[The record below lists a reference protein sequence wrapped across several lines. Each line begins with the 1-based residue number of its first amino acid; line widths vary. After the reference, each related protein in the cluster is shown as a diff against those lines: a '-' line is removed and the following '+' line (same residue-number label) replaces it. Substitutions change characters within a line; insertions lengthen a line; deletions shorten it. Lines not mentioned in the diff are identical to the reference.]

1 MKNIKRIIALPVVFF
16 LVSLFP
22 VQVSA
27 SSSQAIFRVSTSS
40 KVVALTFDD
49 CGDAMRLSEIVQI
62 LKANNAK
69 ATFFTTGKSAIAN
82 STIIKQA
89 FDNGNQIANHTYDH
103 ASLITISY
111 DKVQEELNEA
121 DAAIVSVT
129 GKSSKPYFRTPYYD
143 YNSTVLQAA
152 GDDGYTKAIMCD
164 VNSVDW
170 SGISASQIT
179 QTVLNNVAPGSI
191 VGMHAGSGADNT
203 PAALSSIISSL
214 KAKGYSF
221 VTVSELLGYASG
233 STSTASSSSS
243 YPGILKYG
251 SSGTAVKQLQQALA
265 NKGYKISAD
274 GAFGPATRSAVMS
287 YQSSQGLTVDG
298 IVGPST
304 WNKLFSGTS
313 TVTVTSSGTS
323 SSSYPG
329 VLKYGSSGTAVKQLQ
344 QALANKGYNI
354 SADGAFGP
362 ATKNAVMSY
371 QSSQGLTVD
380 GIVGPVTWNRL
391 F

>member
-1 MKNIKRIIALPVVFF
+1 LSAII
-16 LVSLFP
+16 
-22 VQVSA
+22 
-27 SSSQAIFRVSTSS
+27 
-40 KVVALTFDD
+40 
-49 CGDAMRLSEIVQI
+49 QI

-82 STIIKQA
+82 STLIKQA

-121 DAAIVSVT
+121 DAAIVNVT

-143 YNSTVLQAA
+143 YNSSVLQAA
-152 GDDGYTKAIMCD
+152 GDAGYTKAIMCD

-179 QTVLNNVAPGSI
+179 QTVLNNVGPGSI

-203 PAALSSIISSL
+203 PAALSTIISSL

-221 VTVSELLGYASG
+221 VTVSELLGYASS
-233 STSTASSSSS
+233 STTTSSSSSS

-251 SSGTAVKQLQQALA
+251 SSGTAVKQLQQALV
-265 NKGYKISAD
+265 NKGYKISMD
-274 GAFGPATRSAVMS
+274 GSFGPATRSAVMS

-304 WNKLFSGTS
+304 WSKLFSGTS
-313 TVTVTSSGTS
+313 TITVTNSVTTTS
-323 SSSYPG
+323 SSYSG
-329 VLKYGSSGTAVKQLQ
+329 VLKYGSSGAAVKQLQ
-344 QALANKGYNI
+344 QALVNKGYKI
-354 SADGAFGP
+354 SVDGSFGP
-362 ATKNAVMSY
+362 ATRSAVMSF
-371 QSSQGLTVD
+371 QSSQGIAAD
-380 GIVGPVTWNRL
+380 GIVGSVTWGRL